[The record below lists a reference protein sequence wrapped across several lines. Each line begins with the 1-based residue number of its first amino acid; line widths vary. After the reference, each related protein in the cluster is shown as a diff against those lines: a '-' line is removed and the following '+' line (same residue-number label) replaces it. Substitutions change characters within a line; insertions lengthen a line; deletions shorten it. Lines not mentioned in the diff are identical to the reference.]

1 MTDPLVSVVIPTYKR
16 AAFIRHAVENVLRQ
30 TYQNIEVLVVDD
42 GSPDDTSAVVQSIP
56 DTRVRLIRH
65 AANRGVSAARNSG
78 IKAVRGMLIGFM
90 DDDDEWREDKIEKQL
105 QAIQGFDAVACT
117 AVSNSRG
124 YSMRV
129 HKRPRITLEDLKR
142 GSFAPSGLMAKAF
155 VFRDLM
161 FDETVTQGEDW
172 DVFIRIAQRYSIAW
186 ISAPLLIYNEGAH
199 TRTTTEA
206 KSLFGAALERR
217 AAVVYKHREFLG
229 ERWFKYHLADTFLS
243 YIGSRPNKAQ
253 AILYA
258 IRRSGLR
265 AVTAVLADR
274 ALRKL
279 RRNIEIALV
288 HPMPPLLQRDRL

>member
-1 MTDPLVSVVIPTYKR
+1 
-16 AAFIRHAVENVLRQ
+16 
-30 TYQNIEVLVVDD
+30 
-42 GSPDDTSAVVQSIP
+42 
-56 DTRVRLIRH
+56 
-65 AANRGVSAARNSG
+65 
-78 IKAVRGMLIGFM
+78 
-90 DDDDEWREDKIEKQL
+90 
-105 QAIQGFDAVACT
+105 
-117 AVSNSRG
+117 
-124 YSMRV
+124 MRV